1 MTSALRKGLSLLFLL
16 LLLLCFVPSVHAEQA
31 LPAPASP
38 DVIVGFEALDGAE
51 RFEVDHKLAL
61 VTLKE
66 RFPAALSVRL
76 AGSDAPL
83 RIPVDWKC
91 VEGYDKPLDT
101 FHFEP
106 ITEGYALAEGVQ
118 APVLTVFVRGEFQAP
133 PLNYHANRSGA
144 DIPIIGVP
152 NGRKRS
158 GAELSYF
165 NSWEEGR
172 LPPIRDQG
180 QYGTCWAFATLGAM
194 EADLVSDGAD
204 REVDLSELHLAYYS
218 YHSYYDEKDCNI
230 GDFIE
235 SPERTFLDQGGSLDL
250 AIHTLENIGCAPEA
264 AAPYAWAGDYTP
276 GIYEGRAYRDVHLA
290 GSCSFNPADI
300 DAIKDAIYTHGSV
313 ATEMFMDDKFYSAEY
328 NSYYCPD
335 EFAENHAIMLVGWDD
350 DFSKDHFIS
359 GTPEGDGA
367 WLVRNSWGAEM
378 YDSSGYFWMS
388 YYDQPFLNRG
398 YVVAFD
404 AAPGQYDHCYAYDA
418 IPSQNTW
425 QEKGEAAAVQRFRVD
440 GGEEICAVGID
451 IAGVNMGITASLTLG
466 DKTVSASTAASFP
479 GYKLLTFSEPL
490 PVPRASDVELTIN
503 YTGESIKFTMET
515 VGPNPLG
522 EALFTGFC
530 GGGGLVVNG
539 KNTGRDAWVKLF
551 TNDSDSSGEGVRV
564 SSDSFPDNA
573 FRSYVSLFDK
583 DRDGFLSY
591 AELDAVTAIDIS
603 PASATVPR
611 SPEASESGTGSV
623 LAVEVTEAFESPGPV
638 ASLKGIEHF
647 TELQRLSCRGN
658 RLTELDIS
666 RNTKLQYLDCG
677 GNSLASL
684 DVASCPELQYL
695 DCSGN
700 VLASLD
706 VASCPKL
713 KYLDCSG
720 NALASLDVASCRRLM
735 QLIAYTRPAL
745 VNDSVRFSS
754 DSAALVY
761 KASTHLS
768 GFSLESGIPISEDL
782 FPDPFFRAYVA
793 DNCDMDHDGTLCDYE
808 LASVKWI
815 DCSGLS
821 AVRSQIASLEG
832 IGLFPALEE
841 LYCDFSSVTALDLRG
856 ITSLRIVSCRECRLE
871 KLDARNLT
879 ALEKLDCF
887 KNTSLTELDVRGC
900 SALSFLGV
908 SYSALDS
915 LDLSGCAALEEL
927 YCHDVKSLTTLDVSG
942 CSGLHAL
949 ECYGCELSALELGLH
964 PELRVL
970 YCYRNPLTALD
981 ISQCRLLLLA
991 VENGDRQEGSYY
1003 VYYPASFT
1011 YDGETYSIGLTYG
1024 KSCALTLGDDLLL
1037 PDSLTSIGEEAF
1049 AGGAFTRVMLSAQTT
1064 SIGRRAFADC
1074 GRLIL
1079 VRIPAETVVIDPEAF
1094 GDGELLT
1101 ICGVPG
1107 SGAEAYALE
1116 HGCLFFPLK

>member
-1 MTSALRKGLSLLFLL
+1 MTSALRKGLSLFFLL

-31 LPAPASP
+31 LPATASP

-118 APVLTVFVRGEFQAP
+118 APVLTVIVLGEFQAP

-158 GAELSYF
+158 GVELSYF

-180 QYGTCWAFATLGAM
+180 QYGTCWVFATLGAM

-276 GIYEGRAYRDVHLA
+276 GIYEGRAYKDVHLA
-290 GSCSFNPADI
+290 GSCSFNAADI

-335 EFAENHAIMLVGWDD
+335 EFEENHAIMLVGWDD

-418 IPSQNTW
+418 IPSENNW

-503 YTGESIKFTMET
+503 FTGERILFPMEI

-603 PASATVPR
+603 PDSAAAPR

-677 GNSLASL
+677 GNALASM

-695 DCSGN
+695 NCSGN
-700 VLASLD
+700 TLSSLD

-720 NALASLDVASCRRLM
+720 NALASLDVASCPELVW
-735 QLIAYTRPAL
+735 LIAQTRPAL
-745 VNDSVRFSS
+745 VKDSVRFSS
-754 DSAALVY
+754 DSAELVY

-768 GFSLESGIPISEDL
+768 GFSLDPGVPISEDL

-821 AVRSQIASLEG
+821 AAPSQIASLEG

-856 ITSLRIVSCRECRLE
+856 ITSLRIVSCRECMLE
-871 KLDARNLT
+871 KLDARNLA

-887 KNTSLTELDVRGC
+887 KSTSLAELDVRGC

-942 CSGLHAL
+942 CSGLHTL

-991 VENGDRQEGSYY
+991 VENGDRQDGSDY
-1003 VYYPASFT
+1003 VYYPVSFT
-1011 YDGETYSIGLTYG
+1011 YDGETYSIDLVCG

-1116 HGCLFFPLK
+1116 HGCLFFPLG